1 MKHKTQCLG
10 WKVHSGIGSYWRHQ
24 KCLPF
29 LLSVRG
35 RKKKLEKK
43 KKIQRFV
50 GHLEKNGAWMQPGLV
65 SIKTRKRQAC
75 WKQLNLCVS
84 RTWCGTCRCG
94 VNGDCAI
101 RKTDVARLPQS
112 SEFIVISPVTQRG
125 KLSSDSP
132 KIPWKTLSALPIR
145 PFPICITTLVLRTNN
160 HWVALSEPLRKRQ
173 EGDSHTSQ
181 WAITSVRGG
190 TTKTKVFIKEKL
202 FSTYLYQIMET
213 EWNQSGHHHLT
224 SPASCCQGTL
234 SFQNRATWLIYMWWW
249 PRSFWFTYSPSGD
262 LIFRAVQTVCLWYL
276 LTSSFLFVQK

>member
-1 MKHKTQCLG
+1 
-10 WKVHSGIGSYWRHQ
+10 
-24 KCLPF
+24 
-29 LLSVRG
+29 
-35 RKKKLEKK
+35 
-43 KKIQRFV
+43 
-50 GHLEKNGAWMQPGLV
+50 MQPGLV

-202 FSTYLYQIMET
+202 FSTYLYQIWRLSET
-213 EWNQSGHHHLT
+213 SLAIT
-224 SPASCCQGTL
+224 T
-234 SFQNRATWLIYMWWW
+234 
-249 PRSFWFTYSPSGD
+249 
-262 LIFRAVQTVCLWYL
+262 
-276 LTSSFLFVQK
+276 